1 MIKVKKSLL
10 TCSRIDDDNKLREKV
25 DEALAVFH
33 EYQKTQ
39 NNDGVADG
47 GPSEQQANGEG
58 EEVKA

>member
-1 MIKVKKSLL
+1 MEGKNFVL
-10 TCSRIDDDNKLREKV
+10 TESRIEDNDKLREKV